1 MKKRLLVLPMALLMV
16 VMGASPALALG
27 VRDLCVSQSGQ
38 TVYQTGPRT
47 CFSDATS
54 QAVAFNQSFAD
65 ASNASQAVAIDGFAG
80 ANEHSQAVAIDR
92 SFAVAQ
98 SYSQAVAIDRSFAGA
113 LNHSQAVSINRAS
126 AFAFDACTVV
136 ALNGEEVSC

>member
-27 VRDLCVSQSGQ
+27 VRDLCVSQGGQ
-38 TVYQTGPRT
+38 TVYQTGDRT
-47 CFSDATS
+47 CFSDPTS

-80 ANEHSQAVAIDR
+80 ANEHSQVVAIE

-98 SYSQAVAIDRSFAGA
+98 SYSQAVAIDRSFALA
-113 LNHSQAVSINRAS
+113 SNSCAVA
-126 AFAFDACTVV
+126 
-136 ALNGEEVSC
+136 ALNGEAVSC